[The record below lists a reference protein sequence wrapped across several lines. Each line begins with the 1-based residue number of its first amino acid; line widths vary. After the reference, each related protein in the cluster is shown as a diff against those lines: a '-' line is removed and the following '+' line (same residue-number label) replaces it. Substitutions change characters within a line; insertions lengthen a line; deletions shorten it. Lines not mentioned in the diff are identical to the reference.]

1 MQVPSSQ
8 GSTSSEPR
16 EPGPRPPI
24 HGVKAPRLL
33 LARKVGEAP
42 PEFQHSFC
50 NFACVWKMCWQRHFL
65 ATKDS
70 GSWILLR
77 L

>member
-24 HGVKAPRLL
+24 HGVKMPRLL
-33 LARKVGEAP
+33 LA
-42 PEFQHSFC
+42 EFQYSFC